1 MLRHTLN
8 FFPIFSWL
16 KTYRRSDFNSDFFA
30 GVVSAILSVPQGI
43 AYALLAG
50 LPAEFGLYASIL
62 PKLFYAILGTSYTLS
77 IGPVSVAAI
86 MIANA
91 LASPAVSQLGN
102 SLQSAVIL
110 SAEIGAIM
118 LLMAVCR
125 MGGLVNFISQP
136 VITGFTSGA
145 ALLIIANQLPLT
157 LGLTSPTCGVD
168 LNCYAAYFQHTDL
181 TTLFISFSVLMILLF
196 FNKPLSELLKKVGI
210 SLALSNAITKCGV
223 IVAVI
228 STTFSVTYGELNVA
242 IIGGIPAGLPHLS
255 VDFIDLSKWKILL
268 PPATFIALI
277 SYIEGIAI
285 AKTMANV
292 RGEKINPN
300 QELLALGLSNLSS
313 AISGGMAVAGGFS
326 QTMVNFSAGARSQ
339 ISMIVAAIVLAITI
353 VFFGGW
359 INNIPKSALAV
370 IILVAIVP
378 LVKIKSISHSYHYDK
393 GDGVA
398 EAMTLLGVLFLGVEE
413 GITLGVFLT
422 FISHLRKTSHPHIAI
437 LGRIPNTPYYRNA
450 KNHDLDYFETWDSLL
465 LLRIDG
471 SITFANINFIE
482 EFIASELKIPS
493 KVEHIVIDFS
503 SVSDIDMTALQA
515 LEQLNANLKDAG
527 ISFNLAEV
535 KHFVLVKLEKSHLF
549 NQLNGQVFFD
559 TQEAVTKL
567 NPTDKMRTR
576 L

>member
-1 MLRHTLN
+1 MN

-30 GVVSAILSVPQGI
+30 GIVSAILSVPQGI

-50 LPAEFGLYASIL
+50 LPPEFGLYASIL
-62 PKLFYAILGTSYTLS
+62 PKFFYAILGTSYTLS
-77 IGPVSVAAI
+77 VGPVSVAAI

-102 SLQSAVIL
+102 PLQSAVIL
-110 SAEIGAIM
+110 SAESGVIL
-118 LLMAVCR
+118 LLMAMWR
-125 MGGLVNFISQP
+125 MGRLVNFISQP

-145 ALLIIANQLPLT
+145 ALLIIVNQLPLT
-157 LGLTSPTCGVD
+157 LGLASPICNVD
-168 LNCYAAYFQHTDL
+168 LNCYTTYFHGTNL
-181 TTLFISFSVLMILLF
+181 ATLFMSLAALVILLF
-196 FNKPLSELLKKVGI
+196 FNKPLLELLKKLGV

-223 IVAVI
+223 IFAVV
-228 STTFSVTYGELNVA
+228 STTFAVTYGELNVA

-255 VDFIDLSKWKILL
+255 VDFIDITKWKVLL
-268 PPATFIALI
+268 PSATFIALI
-277 SYIEGIAI
+277 SYIESIAI

-300 QELLALGLSNLSS
+300 QELLALGLSNFTS
-313 AISGGMAVAGGFS
+313 AISGGMPVAGGFS

-339 ISMIVAAIVLAITI
+339 IAMIIAAIVLAITM
-353 VFFGGW
+353 VFFSGW

-378 LVKIKSISHSYHYDK
+378 LVRIKSIFHSYHYDK
-393 GDGVA
+393 GDGIA
-398 EAMTLLGVLFLGVEE
+398 EAMTLLGVLFLSVEE
-413 GITLGVFLT
+413 GITLGIFLT
-422 FISHLRKTSHPHIAI
+422 FISHLRKTSHPHIAV

-450 KNHDLDYFETWDSLL
+450 RNHDIDYLETWDSLL

-482 EFIASELKIPS
+482 EFIAEELKLAPR
-493 KVEHIVIDFS
+493 VNHVVIDFS

-515 LEQLNANLKDAG
+515 LEQLNLNLKDAG
-527 ISFNLAEV
+527 ICFNLAEV
-535 KHFVLVKLEKSHLF
+535 KHFVFVKLKKSHLF

-559 TQEAVTKL
+559 TDAAVNAL
-567 NPTDKMRTR
+567 I
-576 L
+576 